1 LKIYSIL
8 KKKTMKRIVPISAL
22 IITVG
27 IAASCGV
34 PTSREVAADKL
45 GVSSV
50 TVQDTIGMAEFKAF
64 QEWKSQ
70 KELEEYKAFVKG
82 AEEPKS
88 SSVIRTVANRNTS
101 ASRRSNT
108 VSYPV
113 ATAPSTSQQPVEQ
126 KKGWSKAAKGA
137 AIGAGSGAIAGA
149 VINKRNRAVGAVIGG
164 VVGGGVG
171 YGIGR
176 HMDKKDGRY

>member
-1 LKIYSIL
+1 
-8 KKKTMKRIVPISAL
+8 MKRIVPISAL
-22 IITVG
+22 VITVG

-34 PTSREVAADKL
+34 PTSKEIAADKV
-45 GVSSV
+45 GVTSV
-50 TVQDTIGMAEFKAF
+50 AVQDTVGMAEFKAF
-64 QEWKSQ
+64 QDWKSQ

-82 AEEPKS
+82 EDAQKTS
-88 SSVIRTVANRNTS
+88 SISRTVAKRNSST
-101 ASRRSNT
+101 SRRSNT

-176 HMDKKDGRY
+176 SMDKKDGRY